1 VPLEEV
7 AMPGFRQVPIPATRD
22 PFINAQPTPAGF
34 DRETGEERFWASTWN
49 ANSGCTAV
57 LFTPTGRNRVYR
69 FDPER
74 AQYGFYGAAY
84 AGDDVLW
91 LSGWLDEIV
100 RLDLA
105 TGETTAYA
113 TGLPHDLSASG
124 MAYDPKTGKLFSE
137 TYCQDDFKRK
147 AFSFDTR
154 TGTVARTFEDLPLQ
168 NNQLRY
174 GLANPDGTFTFAS
187 VIPDVEL
194 FTWDPADDSVE
205 VVLENHHPAGSQ
217 QHDACV
223 LVARPDGA
231 VYVPY
236 RGWFDPRRKTFVEGR
251 TAPREA
257 TWFALRDGVAYGAE
271 QTDSGN
277 SVLLR
282 WDVTTGA
289 SRTVA
294 EIPDSTSYSFRMS
307 RNGRIVCVNFYGYFY
322 RVDPETSAIEA
333 SLKLDTDSVGRIDCL
348 RRVDRRRLLCTPFI
362 TQRFYEIDLE
372 TGVGTDL
379 GRATAGI
386 GEVMETCELDGTIY
400 MASYTKGQLVAYD
413 PSAHVHFPENPRV
426 VVHPPKTAMRPVGI
440 CTGDGTIF
448 YNCTHVYGSRGSLL
462 VRHAPARGTTRF
474 QDDPVP
480 DHAVRSLAYD
490 EATRTLIAGTS
501 YAADCN
507 SCPPKDTTALLVRID
522 PETLGVLATY
532 RGADHVYEYVLLGR
546 LTETEYLF
554 RADFDD
560 GHAEWVALDGGTF
573 AVRPVARP
581 DFAGGAG
588 VKVQAAGGAA
598 PGRFVVENA
607 GSIELWDLAVGAKVR
622 TICEETGYARLY
634 IQDGSL
640 YFVYRKHIRILEDC
654 L

>member
-1 VPLEEV
+1 MAE
-7 AMPGFRQVPIPATRD
+7 FRQVPIPATRD
-22 PFINAQPTPAGF
+22 PFVNAQLTPAGV

-49 ANSGCTAV
+49 ANAGCTAV
-57 LFTPTGRNRVYR
+57 LVTSSGKNRVYR
-69 FDPER
+69 FDYDR

-91 LSGWLDEIV
+91 LSGWLDEVV

-113 TGLPHDLSASG
+113 TGLPHDLSVSG

-147 AFSFDTR
+147 AFAFDTR
-154 TGTVARTFEDLPLQ
+154 TCAVTRLHEDLPLH

-187 VIPDVEL
+187 AIPDVEL
-194 FTWDPADDSVE
+194 FVWNPADDSVE

-223 LVARPDGA
+223 LVSRADGA

-236 RGWFDPRRKTFVEGR
+236 RGWFDPCRRAFVEGPR
-251 TAPREA
+251 APREA
-257 TWFALRDGVAYGAE
+257 TWFALRDGVAYGAD
-271 QTDSGN
+271 QSDSGN

-282 WDVTTGA
+282 WNVGTGE

-294 EIPDSTSYSFRMS
+294 EIPDSLSYSFRMT
-307 RNGRIVCVNFYGYFY
+307 REGRIVTVNFYGYFY
-322 RVDPETSAIEA
+322 RIDPETSAIEC
-333 SLKLDTDSVGRIDCL
+333 SLRLDTDSVGRIDCL

-372 TGVGTDL
+372 TGAGSDL

-386 GEVMETCELDGTIY
+386 GEVMETCALDGTIY

-413 PSAHVHFPENPRV
+413 PAAPAHFPENPRV
-426 VVHPPKTAMRPVGI
+426 VVHPPRTAMRPVGI

-448 YNCTHVYGSRGSLL
+448 YTCTHIYGSLGSLL
-462 VRHAPARGTTRF
+462 VRHSPSRGTTRF

-480 DHAVRSLAYD
+480 DHAVRSLVYD
-490 EATRTLIAGTS
+490 APTRTLLAGTS

-507 SCPPKDTTALLVRID
+507 SCPPKDSTSVVVALD

-532 RGADHVYEYVLLGR
+532 RGEDHVYEYVLLGR
-546 LTETEYLF
+546 ISGSEYLF
-554 RADFDD
+554 RAIHDD
-560 GHAEWVALDGGTF
+560 GHAAWVAVDAGTLS
-573 AVRPVARP
+573 VRPLAMPAFEGGP
-581 DFAGGAG
+581 D
-588 VKVQAAGGAA
+588 VKVHAAGEGR
-598 PGRFVVENA
+598 PGVFVVENA
-607 GSIELWDLAVGAKVR
+607 GAIELWDLVAGARLR
-622 TICEETGYARLY
+622 TICRETGYSRLY
-634 IQDGSL
+634 IHDGCL
-640 YFVYRKHIRILEDC
+640 YFVYRKHIRILEDG
-654 L
+654 LS